1 MGPAQHSLQ
10 SERTSVAATL
20 IPPITGSITGR
31 LSWIAIA
38 LAVASALPG
47 MTLGLLGLPLG
58 VGAAAV
64 SAAALVRL
72 TNKPP
77 GQRRGELLTML
88 SLGVGVF
95 QVVFALVS
103 VYAVNAI

>member
-1 MGPAQHSLQ
+1 MQNPSHGG
-10 SERTSVAATL
+10 RTSVAAVVF
-20 IPPITGSITGR
+20 PPLSGSVTGR
-31 LSWIAIA
+31 LSWIAII
-38 LAVASALPG
+38 LGVTSALPG
-47 MTLGLLGLPLG
+47 MALGLFGLPLG

-64 SAAALVRL
+64 SSVALVRL

-77 GQRRGELLTML
+77 EQRRGELLTML

-103 VYAVNAI
+103 AYAVNAM

>member
-1 MGPAQHSLQ
+1 MGPTQNPLEG
-10 SERTSVAATL
+10 ERTSVAAVVF
-20 IPPITGSITGR
+20 PPLSGSITGR
-31 LSWIAIA
+31 LSWIAIV

-47 MTLGLLGLPLG
+47 MALGLLGLALG

-64 SAAALVRL
+64 GAVALVRL
-72 TNKPP
+72 TNKPA

-103 VYAVNAI
+103 AYAVIAM

>member
-1 MGPAQHSLQ
+1 MGPLHNPLH
-10 SERTSVAATL
+10 SERTSAAAAL
-20 IPPITGSITGR
+20 IPPLSGSITGR
-31 LSWIAIA
+31 LSWIAIV

-47 MTLGLLGLPLG
+47 MALGLLGLPLG

-64 SAAALVRL
+64 AAVALVRL
-72 TNKPP
+72 TNKPA

-95 QVVFALVS
+95 QAVFALVS
-103 VYAVNAI
+103 AYAVNAM